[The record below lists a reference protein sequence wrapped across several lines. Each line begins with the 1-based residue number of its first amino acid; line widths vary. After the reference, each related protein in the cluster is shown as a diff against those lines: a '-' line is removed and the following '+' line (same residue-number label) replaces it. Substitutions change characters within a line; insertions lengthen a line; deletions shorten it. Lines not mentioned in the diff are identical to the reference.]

1 MPTIIAVVTTVLVLA
16 IATPGVAQTP
26 PGTGVLDAFADVLGP
41 IRTLRGEVVRH
52 REATL
57 VLRGEDGRIYTIN
70 TAGLDASAMTRLKEG
85 RPVIVAVKGGSPGAM
100 PIASAVE
107 AVEIDPSAAV
117 AGRPLERVHGTVER
131 VGLGTLMLR
140 TAGGLVLTVDTTRT
154 SEPVRVRPGD
164 LVTVVGAMAEGHSE
178 RFVAEHIESD
188 AVNTPAAAP
197 RTGR

>member
-1 MPTIIAVVTTVLVLA
+1 MPRIIAVVTTVLLLA
-16 IATPGVAQTP
+16 SAAPGVAQTR
-26 PGTGVLDAFADVLGP
+26 PGAGVLDAFADVLGP
-41 IRTLRGEVVRH
+41 IRTVRGEVVRH

-70 TAGLDASAMTRLKEG
+70 TAGLDASAMARLKEG

-117 AGRPLERVHGTVER
+117 RGRPQERVHGTVER
-131 VGLGTLMLR
+131 VGLGTLTLR
-140 TAGGLVLTVDTTRT
+140 TAGGVVLTVDTTRT

-164 LVTVVGAMAEGHSE
+164 LVTVVGAMAEGQSE
-178 RFVAEHIESD
+178 RFVAEHVESD
-188 AVNTPAAAP
+188 AVGPPAATP
-197 RTGR
+197 PTGR